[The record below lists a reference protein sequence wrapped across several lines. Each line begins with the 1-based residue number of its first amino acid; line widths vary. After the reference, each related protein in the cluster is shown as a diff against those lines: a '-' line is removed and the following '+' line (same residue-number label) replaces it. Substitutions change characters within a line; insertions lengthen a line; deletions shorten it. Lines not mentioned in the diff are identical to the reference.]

1 MTGIIVEGETFNVLS
16 EGDEANP
23 VLMLAHPIATN
34 LSYWDPQVPA
44 FLEHFRVVRYDCR
57 GHGAT
62 RANDGPYSIERL
74 GRDAIA
80 ILDALG
86 IEKTHWL
93 GVSMGGMVGL
103 WLLINARERIG
114 RAVLA
119 GTAAQM
125 PGPDMWNNRIRFAR
139 QNGMEAVAEASAERW
154 FTKSFRE
161 AEPEKVERV
170 LAMVRQSPLHGYLAA
185 CGALRDMDLREAMR
199 GITNKVL
206 LIAGRHD
213 PSTPTGMSALIASA
227 IEGAELVT
235 LEAAHLS
242 NIEDEA
248 NFTKA
253 AIEFLTAPEVAAPVR
268 APRRR
273 IARKAAAR
281 KGAAKKAAARKAGP
295 RKGVR
300 TAAVARKGSR
310 KPAAKK
316 TAGRRVTSKKGAVK
330 KTRAAKIARRV
341 PGRGAAPKEAVTRA
355 AGRRRAAAK
364 RKLAKRRR

>member
-139 QNGMEAVAEASAERW
+139 QNGMEPWRKPLPSAGSRRASAKRSQKRSSAFW
-154 FTKSFRE
+154 QWSASR
-161 AEPEKVERV
+161 
-170 LAMVRQSPLHGYLAA
+170 LYMVILP
-185 CGALRDMDLREAMR
+185 
-199 GITNKVL
+199 
-206 LIAGRHD
+206 
-213 PSTPTGMSALIASA
+213 P
-227 IEGAELVT
+227 
-235 LEAAHLS
+235 
-242 NIEDEA
+242 
-248 NFTKA
+248 
-253 AIEFLTAPEVAAPVR
+253 
-268 APRRR
+268 
-273 IARKAAAR
+273 
-281 KGAAKKAAARKAGP
+281 AGP
-295 RKGVR
+295 SATWICVR
-300 TAAVARKGSR
+300 PCAASR
-310 KPAAKK
+310 IRFCLLQAATIHRLPPA
-316 TAGRRVTSKKGAVK
+316 
-330 KTRAAKIARRV
+330 
-341 PGRGAAPKEAVTRA
+341 
-355 AGRRRAAAK
+355 
-364 RKLAKRRR
+364 

>member
-154 FTKSFRE
+154 
-161 AEPEKVERV
+161 
-170 LAMVRQSPLHGYLAA
+170 
-185 CGALRDMDLREAMR
+185 
-199 GITNKVL
+199 ITNKVL